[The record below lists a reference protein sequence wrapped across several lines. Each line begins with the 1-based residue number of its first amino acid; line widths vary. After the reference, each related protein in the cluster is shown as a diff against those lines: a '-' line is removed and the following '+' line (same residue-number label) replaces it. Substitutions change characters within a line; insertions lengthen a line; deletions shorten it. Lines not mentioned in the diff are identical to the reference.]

1 MELAYPGNW
10 YHLLDLMVY
19 LHKQESYKKR
29 DNKLINLKA
38 RTGGIYQKNACLYF
52 GE

>member
-19 LHKQESYKKR
+19 LHKQESYKKK
-29 DNKLINLKA
+29 DNNLINLKA
-38 RTGGIYQKNACLYF
+38 TGGIYQKNACLFF